1 MSALPNKYVP
11 VTHSLLGVCA
21 HVADS
26 LKPNDTVSTL
36 WDRVR
41 RDERIRTYDRYAE
54 ALALLFAGGLLSL
67 EGGVLWLSPSAKEE
81 SQ

>member
-11 VTHSLLGVCA
+11 ISHSLLGICA
-21 HVADS
+21 LLADS

-41 RDERIRTYDRYAE
+41 SDERIFTYDRYAE
-54 ALALLFAGGLLSL
+54 ALTLLFAGGLLSL
-67 EGGVLWLSPSAKEE
+67 QGGILRLSPQSED
-81 SQ
+81 